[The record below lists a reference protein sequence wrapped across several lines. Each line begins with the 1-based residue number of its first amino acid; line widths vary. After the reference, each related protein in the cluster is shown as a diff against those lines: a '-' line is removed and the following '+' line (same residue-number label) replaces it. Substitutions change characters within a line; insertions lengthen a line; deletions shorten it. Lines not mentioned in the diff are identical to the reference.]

1 MKRVL
6 KIFGLLFLMCLF
18 LTGCGN
24 NYLLE
29 DVPVEI
35 KGYNKDAYVVEG
47 SEKTMDVNISG
58 DQSVIDEVKKSK
70 NNKVVLDLKDDDI
83 PEKGK
88 YFKYTFETD
97 VKDKF
102 DYEIFPEGVTV
113 KLEEKVSDSVVV
125 EPKVINL
132 DKLDKKLGI
141 KSIKLNKSE
150 VIIRGS
156 QDAVDKVDIVE
167 AEIDISELYL
177 NDTGTF
183 NYYDAVIKYYDKDY
197 NMVENIEVVTQKT
210 DAQIVIHEGE
220 NLYDVTS
227 TKTVPVNINLV
238 GYMDTGTAV
247 SSVTIDGVA
256 YDSYMLEIEGKGI
269 DEVNAVDL
277 SIDVTNFNFHNGNKV
292 VNVTLSAP
300 SGVRKIKRNGKYVTS
315 VKIQLNLGEAKQ
327 KLLTDVPIK
336 IINVPEGKVVKFD
349 NPSDSKTDVYVVGT
363 EANLANITAN
373 DIEVFVD
380 AYQYDHAGV
389 YYSAVIKVRSNNIK
403 LRLWS
408 TDTNVT
414 VKTFNK

>member
-47 SEKTMDVNISG
+47 SEKTVDVTISG
-58 DQSVIDEVKKSK
+58 EQSDIDKIKKSK
-70 NNKVVLDLKDDDI
+70 KNKVVLDLEDYDKTD
-83 PEKGK
+83 KGK

-167 AEIDISELYL
+167 AEIAISELYL

-300 SGVRKIKRNGKYVTS
+300 SGVRT
-315 VKIQLNLGEAKQ
+315 
-327 KLLTDVPIK
+327 
-336 IINVPEGKVVKFD
+336 
-349 NPSDSKTDVYVVGT
+349 
-363 EANLANITAN
+363 
-373 DIEVFVD
+373 
-380 AYQYDHAGV
+380 
-389 YYSAVIKVRSNNIK
+389 
-403 LRLWS
+403 
-408 TDTNVT
+408 
-414 VKTFNK
+414 